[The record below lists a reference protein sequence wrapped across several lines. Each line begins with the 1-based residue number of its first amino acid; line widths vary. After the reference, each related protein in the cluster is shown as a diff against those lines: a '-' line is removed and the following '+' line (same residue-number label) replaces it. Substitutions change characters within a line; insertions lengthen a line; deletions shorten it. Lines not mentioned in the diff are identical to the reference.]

1 MYTAG
6 IKIQLPFLPALGNFN
21 YTRGVFEDFI
31 RWEHRVNDAGLK
43 EWHREMFANSSG
55 EGLDGSMEAVVRRL
69 KHSITSFTLSAIENA
84 DWMASMSS
92 NVTATLKVRD

>member
-1 MYTAG
+1 
-6 IKIQLPFLPALGNFN
+6 
-21 YTRGVFEDFI
+21 
-31 RWEHRVNDAGLK
+31 
-43 EWHREMFANSSG
+43 MFANSSG

-92 NVTATLKVRD
+92 NVTATLKASLGIKERLNYERPSTDFDLDCK